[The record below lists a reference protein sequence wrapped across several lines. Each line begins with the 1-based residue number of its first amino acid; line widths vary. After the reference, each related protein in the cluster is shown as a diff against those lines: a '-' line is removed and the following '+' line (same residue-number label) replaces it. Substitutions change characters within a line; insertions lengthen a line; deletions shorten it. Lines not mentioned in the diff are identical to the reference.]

1 MDTTD
6 PAVQQELD
14 RRLRII
20 EDDEVGDPVH
30 DAFPRADLAIL
41 VAVIVVSILVGLIVN
56 L

>member
-6 PAVQQELD
+6 PAVRAELE

-20 EDDEVGDPVH
+20 EDHEVGDPVH

-41 VAVIVVSILVGLIVN
+41 VVIIVVSVLVGLIVS